1 MYRRQ
6 NMWQFNLFLKEQ
18 VYKFVKTENQ
28 EIFLMWLEYSILFY
42 LSDSGLPISDRLRG
56 REYFEQVTR
65 LSQDSHVEK
74 DNHWHLQPPNNP
86 TQACLCDEDIVSK
99 NKLQKHGGGKNTAL
113 TIFKTVSYLKTQEKT
128 QITDY
133 LYFLCWTALLR
144 LSQHLQHSCSFANK
158 NM

>member
-28 EIFLMWLEYSILFY
+28 EIFLMWIEYSILFY

-74 DNHWHLQPPNNP
+74 DNQITQPRHVFVTKTLYPK
-86 TQACLCDEDIVSK
+86 TSYK
-99 NKLQKHGGGKNTAL
+99 NTGGKNTAL

-133 LYFLCWTALLR
+133 LYFLCWTALLQ

>member
-28 EIFLMWLEYSILFY
+28 EIFLMWIEYSILFY

-74 DNHWHLQPPNNP
+74 DNQITQPRHVFVTKTLYPK
-86 TQACLCDEDIVSK
+86 TSYK
-99 NKLQKHGGGKNTAL
+99 NTGGENTAL

>member
-1 MYRRQ
+1 
-6 NMWQFNLFLKEQ
+6 MWQFNLFLKEQ

-74 DNHWHLQPPNNP
+74 DNH
-86 TQACLCDEDIVSK
+86 
-99 NKLQKHGGGKNTAL
+99 TA
-113 TIFKTVSYLKTQEKT
+113 TK
-128 QITDY
+128 
-133 LYFLCWTALLR
+133 
-144 LSQHLQHSCSFANK
+144 
-158 NM
+158 

>member
-28 EIFLMWLEYSILFY
+28 EIFLMWIEYSILFY

-74 DNHWHLQPPNNP
+74 DNQITQPRHVFVTKTLYPK
-86 TQACLCDEDIVSK
+86 TSYK
-99 NKLQKHGGGKNTAL
+99 NTGGKNTAL